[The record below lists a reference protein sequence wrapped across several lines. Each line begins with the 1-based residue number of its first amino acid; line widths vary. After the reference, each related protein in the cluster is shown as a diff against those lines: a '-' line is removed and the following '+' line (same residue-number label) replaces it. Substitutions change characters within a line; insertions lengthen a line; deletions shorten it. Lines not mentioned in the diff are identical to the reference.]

1 MSFLSFPNPTIIVFQ
16 IQPSIENAFN
26 KYFLDCEHEQIKLKI
41 SSFLWGH
48 WMSQIL
54 GAQRSDKKAW
64 GNLNCK
70 NSMGG
75 SGLVAKLFPT
85 FETPM
90 DCSPP
95 GSPVHGILQA
105 RILEWAAISFSRGSF
120 RPRDWNCVSCTAS
133 RFFTTE
139 PPGKPLKVLW
149 RKSTLESLGDSLKS
163 GSQRSVTK
171 AQLQW

>member
-105 RILEWAAISFSRGSF
+105 GILEW
-120 RPRDWNCVSCTAS
+120 VSHFLLQRIFLTQGLNLGLVHCRQILYQLS
-133 RFFTTE
+133 HQRRLIYREKKKF
-139 PPGKPLKVLW
+139 
-149 RKSTLESLGDSLKS
+149 RKSTEKS
-163 GSQRSVTK
+163 G
-171 AQLQW
+171 

>member
-70 NSMGG
+70 NSVGG

-105 RILEWAAISFSRGSF
+105 RILESVAFPFSISSREQEPFNLMAAVTICSDFGAQE
-120 RPRDWNCVSCTAS
+120 N
-133 RFFTTE
+133 
-139 PPGKPLKVLW
+139 KVCHCFLAMKW
-149 RKSTLESLGDSLKS
+149 WDRMPWS
-163 GSQRSVTK
+163 
-171 AQLQW
+171 